1 MKVNKKPVKSESNQI
16 KLAVKVLQQGG
27 TIAYPT
33 EAVFGLGCDP
43 RNIAAIKNLLKIK
56 NRNKEK
62 GLILVAANFEQLKE
76 HIQPLEKDIEKKLL
90 NSWQDSAN
98 AITWLAPVNE
108 MTSDYLKGQFDTLAI
123 RVSHHPVV
131 KELCEQFG
139 SAIVSTSANISTQE
153 AARTAEQVKQI
164 FENKIDFIVEGETD
178 INAQPS
184 EIRDV
189 LTNKIIRTNTVIARP
204 E

>member
-1 MKVNKKPVKSESNQI
+1 MKKKPVKSESKQI
-16 KLAVKVLQQGG
+16 EPAVKVLQQGG
-27 TIAYPT
+27 TLAYPT
-33 EAVFGLGCDP
+33 EAVYGLGCDP
-43 RNIAAIKNLLKIK
+43 KNLSAVKKLLQIK
-56 NRNKEK
+56 NRAKEK
-62 GLILVAANFEQLKE
+62 GLILVAANIEQLKAY
-76 HIQPLEKDIEKKLL
+76 ILPLEKDIEKKLL
-90 NSWQDSAN
+90 DSWQDSDN
-98 AITWLAPVNE
+98 AVTWLVPVDE

-139 SAIVSTSANISTQE
+139 GAIVSTSANISTQE

-184 EIRDV
+184 EIRDA
-189 LTNKIIRTNTVIARP
+189 LTDKIIRK
-204 E
+204 

>member
-1 MKVNKKPVKSESNQI
+1 MEQ
-16 KLAVKVLQQGG
+16 AVKVLQQGG

-43 RNIAAIKNLLKIK
+43 RNIAAIKNLLKLK
-56 NRNKEK
+56 HREKEK

-90 NSWQDSAN
+90 DSWQDSAN
-98 AITWLAPVNE
+98 AITWLVPVDKT
-108 MTSDYLKGQFDTLAI
+108 TSNYLKGQFDTLAI

-131 KELCEQFG
+131 KKLCEQFG

-184 EIRDV
+184 EIRDA
-189 LTNKIIRTNTVIARP
+189 LTDKIIRK
-204 E
+204 